1 MSSQQNKICKGCHV
15 LRNYEEFLNEKGV
28 ALKKCLR
35 CRDKIKTV
43 RSKKTK
49 LQSDIISYLDIT
61 ETVYNSL
68 ISLENVNEFYEGENE
83 ELNLTFNIELS
94 SFCDAIL
101 EDNESNKENI
111 EREIGHHII
120 NSISEGDG
128 YSWIYHKKIQKEN
141 YFQTIYYCNCQIE
154 LGK

>member
-15 LRNYEEFLNEKGV
+15 LRNYEEFLNEKGA
-28 ALKKCLR
+28 ALKKYLC
-35 CRDKIKTV
+35 CREKIKTT

-68 ISLENVNEFYEGENE
+68 ISLENVNEFYEGENG

-94 SFCDAIL
+94 SFYDIIL

-111 EREIGHHII
+111 EYGHHII

-128 YSWIYHKKIQKEN
+128 YTWIYHKRIQKEN
-141 YFQTIYYCNCQIE
+141 SFQIIYYYNCQIE
-154 LGK
+154 PEK